1 MIGVDFDAG
10 EVDLDG
16 AVFDVEHADAC
27 PAGGDDLPA
36 ARVEG
41 TLPSRRSSLHQV
53 NRDLDYLAHLTREST
68 RFAEAIR
75 EAPPDARVP
84 SCPDWTADDL
94 LWHLGEVQWFW
105 GTVVRENLNGERAE
119 ELKPPRPA
127 GRAAL
132 LAFYDRASHDL
143 AGTLAAA
150 APDSAAWTWSQDQ
163 TVGFIRRRQAHEALI
178 HRVDAEL
185 TADRRTPLDPRLS
198 ADGVDEALRVMYGGV
213 PAWGTFTPDRPQTV
227 RLRATDTGDSWL
239 VTLGRFTG
247 TGPDGTSYDEPDIHA
262 DDTDPGADAAAEVS
276 GGAADLDCWL
286 WHRPPV
292 GALER
297 SGDQQVVSRFG
308 SAIAPGID

>member
-1 MIGVDFDAG
+1 
-10 EVDLDG
+10 
-16 AVFDVEHADAC
+16 
-27 PAGGDDLPA
+27 
-36 ARVEG
+36 
-41 TLPSRRSSLHQV
+41 V
-53 NRDLDYLAHLTREST
+53 NPELDYIAYLARESA

-75 EAPPDARVP
+75 EVPPDARVP

-105 GTVVRENLNGERAE
+105 GTVVRENVTGERAE

-127 GRAAL
+127 GQAAL
-132 LAFYDRASHDL
+132 LAFYDRASRDL
-143 AGTLAAA
+143 AEALAAA
-150 APDSAAWTWSQDQ
+150 APDSAAWTWSEDK

-213 PAWGTFTPDRPQTV
+213 PTWGTFTPDRPQTV
-227 RLRATDTGDSWL
+227 RLLAADTGDSWF

-247 TGPDGTSYDEPDIHA
+247 TSPDGTSYDEPDIRA

-286 WHRPPV
+286 WHRPPIAAV
-292 GALER
+292 ER
-297 SGDQQVVSRFG
+297 SGDLQVLSRFG